1 MEMTGYASRYV
12 ISDATGAGEV
22 RRAAAQLASR
32 LNFSET
38 DSGRLALAATELAQN
53 IFAHAGSGEVFLR
66 GVGTDTVELLA
77 IDKGPGMANVSECM
91 RDGYSTAGTQGMG
104 LGMLTR
110 TASNFDLYTRVG
122 QGTIIWLELRA
133 SDAAASPVSQRPMVT
148 YGVVNAPHPGER
160 VSGDSWS
167 VSWANNRWRALV
179 VDGLGHGAFAKDAAD
194 EAVRIFEQNADQSS
208 MEIIHRLHAA
218 LRKTR
223 GAAAA
228 VLSFDSSRSEATL
241 VGVGNVAV
249 TLVHEGKTRSMVSHN
264 GTLGVETRRVQEFVY
279 PWLPQTLMVMFS
291 DGLISH
297 WKLDAY
303 PGLLQRHPSVI
314 AAVLY
319 RDFKR
324 GRDDVTVLCARRVPM
339 N

>member
-1 MEMTGYASRYV
+1 MEVTEYASRYV

-32 LNFSET
+32 LNFNET

-53 IFAHAGSGEVFLR
+53 IFAHAGTGEVFLR
-66 GVGTDTVELLA
+66 GIGSDTVELLA
-77 IDKGPGMANVSECM
+77 IDKGPGMANVNECM

-104 LGMLTR
+104 LGMLMR
-110 TASNFDLYTRVG
+110 TANNFDLYTRVG

-133 SDAAASPVSQRPMVT
+133 SDAATNAVSQRPTVT
-148 YGVVNAPHPGER
+148 YGVVNAPHPGET

-179 VDGLGHGAFAKDAAD
+179 VDGLGHGTFAKQAAD
-194 EAVRIFEQNADQSS
+194 EAVRIFEQNADQPAV
-208 MEIIHRLHAA
+208 EVIHRLHAA

-223 GAAAA
+223 GAAGAI
-228 VLSFDSSRSEATL
+228 LSFDSSRSEATL

-249 TLVHEGKTRSMVSHN
+249 TLLHEGKTRSMVSHN
-264 GTLGVETRRVQEFVY
+264 GTLGLEMRRVQEFVY
-279 PWLPQTLMVMFS
+279 PWSPETLMVMFS

-303 PGLLQRHPSVI
+303 PGLLQRHPCVI

-339 N
+339 K